1 MDRDY
6 EMATVY
12 KIRGVDNQIT
22 IPLPTIDLGHDY
34 QMAFL
39 SNVFPKGGD

>member
-12 KIRGVDNQIT
+12 KIRGEDNQIV
-22 IPLPTIDLGHDY
+22 IPLPTIDLGQEY
-34 QMAFL
+34 QIAFVI
-39 SNVFPKGGD
+39 NIFEN